1 MRLAKIFIGLLI
13 VLLLAVF
20 LSSNSDQYATIWLF
34 PGRTLTDINLAHIL
48 VTTLGLGIILGFG
61 IGLLQIVSQQR
72 EVRSQSRQLKKLRTE
87 LNNLRH
93 SALNEEIFDTE
104 LPAPE
109 EPEPEP
115 ESSQESA
122 DKE

>member
-20 LSSNSDQYATIWLF
+20 LASNSDQYATIWLL
-34 PGRTLTDINLAHIL
+34 PGKTLEDINLAHIL
-48 VTTLGLGIILGFG
+48 VSTLALGIILGFG

-104 LPAPE
+104 LPAPT
-109 EPEPEP
+109 EP
-115 ESSQESA
+115 ESETEPE
-122 DKE
+122 KE

>member
-34 PGRTLTDINLAHIL
+34 PGRTLEDINLAHIL
-48 VTTLGLGIILGFG
+48 VSTLALGIILGFG

-72 EVRSQSRQLKKLRTE
+72 EVRSQGRQLKKLRTE

-93 SALNEEIFDTE
+93 SALQEDIFDAE
-104 LPAPE
+104 LPAPT
-109 EPEPEP
+109 EP
-115 ESSQESA
+115 ESDTEPSTE
-122 DKE
+122 